1 MSVKTEGNVEN
12 AQVRRS
18 GLLFKKVLNIQDVS
32 SKHSQRAFTQH
43 TKPQAHPFICCKFE
57 TRQLDSA
64 EADHK
69 LKQSMNQN
77 KNIERILMISE
88 LKALC

>member
-32 SKHSQRAFTQH
+32 SKHSQRH
-43 TKPQAHPFICCKFE
+43 LHNIPN
-57 TRQLDSA
+57 
-64 EADHK
+64 HK
-69 LKQSMNQN
+69 HILSSVVSLKQDNW
-77 KNIERILMISE
+77 ILQ
-88 LKALC
+88 KQTTN